1 MHIEFP
7 LSTCRLG
14 SNVSRGVSLMHIKES
29 FPNPSNPYLEEA
41 CSNLL
46 EDLEPLSPIQVLVF
60 LKQEGVQAAIG
71 HIIINKKEIAFSLT
85 PTLEMNQTYNEEWQR
100 LGRWAATCVAMYA
113 AYAAILVSVYHCSNY
128 LERSISNEGDY
139 ERHALMERLT
149 LMDNE
154 DFYNQLRMG
163 KDAFARLVNILR
175 GTGRLRNNAHSN
187 VEEQVAKFL
196 HIVDH
201 NLRNRTMK
209 FYFKR
214 SSETISR
221 HFHQVLRAIISLD
234 DVFLKQPDGLKC
246 PQEIKDNTK
255 FWPYFKDCI
264 GAIDGS
270 HFRVKVSN
278 DVVHRYRGRN
288 YYPTQNVLA
297 ACSFDLKFTYVLPG
311 WEGSASDSRILDNA
325 LVRDFDKLI
334 VPQGKYYLADAGF
347 QLKIGFLTPYRST
360 RYHLKEYSV
369 HQPENDREVFNL
381 RHSSLRNA
389 IERAFGVLKKRFP
402 IIASGT
408 EPHYPVDTQSDIILA
423 CCILHNYLMGVDP
436 DERLI
441 AEVDRELFSEE
452 AEFESMVLSLAEK
465 CKEGE
470 ILREKIAMDMW
481 KDYNRNR

>member
-1 MHIEFP
+1 MASQRRRPFQRPP
-7 LSTCRLG
+7 LSLRPPSSASENLPISDTRVPIDEVRYSNQVPMDDG
-14 SNVSRGVSLMHIKES
+14 SMSSS
-29 FPNPSNPYLEEA
+29 
-41 CSNLL
+41 
-46 EDLEPLSPIQVLVF
+46 
-60 LKQEGVQAAIG
+60 
-71 HIIINKKEIAFSLT
+71 
-85 PTLEMNQTYNEEWQR
+85 QTYNEEWQR
-100 LGRWAATCVAMYA
+100 LRRWAATCVAMYA
-113 AYAAILVSVYHCSNY
+113 AYAAILVSVYHRSNY

-154 DFYNQLRMG
+154 DCYNQLRMG
-163 KDAFARLVNILR
+163 KDAFARLVTILR
-175 GTGRLRNNAHSN
+175 GT
-187 VEEQVAKFL
+187 
-196 HIVDH
+196 
-201 NLRNRTMK
+201 
-209 FYFKR
+209 
-214 SSETISR
+214 
-221 HFHQVLRAIISLD
+221 
-234 DVFLKQPDGLKC
+234 
-246 PQEIKDNTK
+246 EIKDNTK

-278 DVVHRYRGRN
+278 DVVQRYRGRK

-347 QLKIGFLTPYRST
+347 QLKTGFLTPYRST

-369 HQPENDREVFNL
+369 HQPENAREVFNL

>member
-1 MHIEFP
+1 MA
-7 LSTCRLG
+7 LLVGGLG
-14 SNVSRGVSLMHIKES
+14 AKQVHPDKIRVTLWQLN
-29 FPNPSNPYLEEA
+29 
-41 CSNLL
+41 
-46 EDLEPLSPIQVLVF
+46 DLRHFNSS
-60 LKQEGVQAAIG
+60 K
-71 HIIINKKEIAFSLT
+71 
-85 PTLEMNQTYNEEWQR
+85 TYNEEWQR
-100 LGRWAATCVAMYA
+100 LRRWAATCVAMYA
-113 AYAAILVSVYHCSNY
+113 AYAAILVPVYHRSNY
-128 LERSISNEGDY
+128 LERSISNEGNY

-154 DFYNQLRMG
+154 DCYNQLRMG

-175 GTGRLRNNAHSN
+175 GTGRLRNSAHSN

-196 HIVDH
+196 HIVGY

-214 SSETISR
+214 SSQT
-221 HFHQVLRAIISLD
+221 
-234 DVFLKQPDGLKC
+234 C

-264 GAIDGS
+264 RVINGS

-278 DVVHRYRGRN
+278 DVVQRYRGRK

-311 WEGSASDSRILDNA
+311 WEGSVSDSRILDNA
-325 LVRDFDKLI
+325 LMRDFDKLI
-334 VPQGKYYLADAGF
+334 VPQGKYYLANAGF
-347 QLKIGFLTPYRST
+347 QLKTEFLTPYRST

-369 HQPENDREVFNL
+369 HQPENAKEVFNL

-402 IIASGT
+402 IIARGT

-423 CCILHNYLMGVDP
+423 CCLLHNYLIGVDP
-436 DERLI
+436 NEKLI
-441 AEVDRELFSEE
+441 AEVDRELFSKE

-465 CKEGE
+465 CKE
-470 ILREKIAMDMW
+470 
-481 KDYNRNR
+481 

>member
-1 MHIEFP
+1 MASHRRRPFQRPPQSLRPPSRAENLPSSGTRVPMDEVRSSNQVLIDEMDSSNPVNVF
-7 LSTCRLG
+7 G
-14 SNVSRGVSLMHIKES
+14 SISSDQAKQVHPDK
-29 FPNPSNPYLEEA
+29 NPSG
-41 CSNLL
+41 
-46 EDLEPLSPIQVLVF
+46 PLATERS
-60 LKQEGVQAAIG
+60 
-71 HIIINKKEIAFSLT
+71 
-85 PTLEMNQTYNEEWQR
+85 QTYNEEWQR
-100 LGRWAATCVAMYA
+100 LRRWAATCVAMYA
-113 AYAAILVSVYHCSNY
+113 AYAAILVSVYHRSNY

-154 DFYNQLRMG
+154 DCYNQLRMG

-175 GTGRLRNNAHSN
+175 GTGRLRNSAHSN

-196 HIVDH
+196 HIVGH

-214 SSETISR
+214 SSETVSR

-246 PQEIKDNTK
+246 PQEIKENTK
-255 FWPYFKDCI
+255 FWPYFKKH
-264 GAIDGS
+264 S
-270 HFRVKVSN
+270 
-278 DVVHRYRGRN
+278 
-288 YYPTQNVLA
+288 
-297 ACSFDLKFTYVLPG
+297 LP
-311 WEGSASDSRILDNA
+311 
-325 LVRDFDKLI
+325 
-334 VPQGKYYLADAGF
+334 
-347 QLKIGFLTPYRST
+347 
-360 RYHLKEYSV
+360 LKEYSV
-369 HQPENDREVFNL
+369 HQPENAREVFNL

-402 IIASGT
+402 IIASGM
-408 EPHYPVDTQSDIILA
+408 EPHYPVDTPSDIILA

-436 DERLI
+436 NERLI
-441 AEVDRELFSEE
+441 ADVDRELFSEE

>member
-1 MHIEFP
+1 MASQRRRPFQRPP
-7 LSTCRLG
+7 LSLRPPSSASENLPISDTRVPIDEVRYSNQVPMDDG
-14 SNVSRGVSLMHIKES
+14 SMSSS
-29 FPNPSNPYLEEA
+29 
-41 CSNLL
+41 
-46 EDLEPLSPIQVLVF
+46 
-60 LKQEGVQAAIG
+60 
-71 HIIINKKEIAFSLT
+71 
-85 PTLEMNQTYNEEWQR
+85 QTYNEEWQR
-100 LGRWAATCVAMYA
+100 LRRWAATCVAMYA
-113 AYAAILVSVYHCSNY
+113 AYAAILVSVYHRSNY

-154 DFYNQLRMG
+154 DCYNQLRMG
-163 KDAFARLVNILR
+163 KDAFARLVTILR

-196 HIVDH
+196 HIVGH

-214 SSETISR
+214 SSETISC

-278 DVVHRYRGRN
+278 DVVQRYRGRK

-347 QLKIGFLTPYRST
+347 QLKTGFLTPYRST

-369 HQPENDREVFNL
+369 HQPENAREVFNL

>member
-1 MHIEFP
+1 
-7 LSTCRLG
+7 
-14 SNVSRGVSLMHIKES
+14 
-29 FPNPSNPYLEEA
+29 
-41 CSNLL
+41 
-46 EDLEPLSPIQVLVF
+46 
-60 LKQEGVQAAIG
+60 
-71 HIIINKKEIAFSLT
+71 
-85 PTLEMNQTYNEEWQR
+85 
-100 LGRWAATCVAMYA
+100 MYA
-113 AYAAILVSVYHCSNY
+113 AYAAILVSVYHRSNY

-154 DFYNQLRMG
+154 DCYNQLRMG
-163 KDAFARLVNILR
+163 KDAFARLVTILR

-196 HIVDH
+196 HIV
-201 NLRNRTMK
+201 
-209 FYFKR
+209 
-214 SSETISR
+214 
-221 HFHQVLRAIISLD
+221 D

-278 DVVHRYRGRN
+278 DVVQRYRGRK

-347 QLKIGFLTPYRST
+347 QLKTGFLTPYRST

-369 HQPENDREVFNL
+369 HQPENAREVFNL